1 MDKGNN
7 KGFSLI
13 ELIIAVAILVVLT
26 GVLAPQMVKYI
37 EKSRETKDMQLLD
50 SIYVAVSTA
59 LIDEEAYSSFVNI
72 DNSEKE
78 AYSLGK
84 NILEVCEDGDFGAEI
99 ESVLGCK
106 GEEIHLSSKA
116 AIENGNE
123 IFIKIRYDMGDK
135 GISDFKVGVYVGSSA
150 DKPSKY
156 FRAGSVD

>member
-26 GVLAPQMVKYI
+26 GVLAPQM

>member
-84 NILEVCEDGDFGAEI
+84 NILEVC
-99 ESVLGCK
+99 
-106 GEEIHLSSKA
+106 
-116 AIENGNE
+116 
-123 IFIKIRYDMGDK
+123 
-135 GISDFKVGVYVGSSA
+135 
-150 DKPSKY
+150 
-156 FRAGSVD
+156 

>member
-1 MDKGNN
+1 MPFNPVTL
-7 KGFSLI
+7 SLI
-13 ELIIAVAILVVLT
+13 HI
-26 GVLAPQMVKYI
+26 
-37 EKSRETKDMQLLD
+37 LLD

-106 GEEIHLSSKA
+106 GEE
-116 AIENGNE
+116 
-123 IFIKIRYDMGDK
+123 RC
-135 GISDFKVGVYVGSSA
+135 V
-150 DKPSKY
+150 
-156 FRAGSVD
+156 